1 MSLAALLK
9 ADLEDLDDD
18 EQEEYEND
26 EQNNQVSFKDEKYE
40 IEDVGMAEEEAEYK
54 ATIDSK
60 AQFTKE
66 SVRNIA
72 KLLDSQQLK
81 EIVKKIET
89 YQTSGSASRGEIIG
103 PVEEDPEYKLIVEA
117 NNLTVEIDNEI
128 NVIHKYIRDKYLKRF
143 PELESL
149 VPDALDYIK
158 TVRELGNN
166 VSRAKNNEVLQKFLT
181 TATIMVVS
189 VSASTTQGESV
200 EKYNKF
206 ACFFNYYT
214 DFVSSAVYFKIV
226 RDNRTNFS

>member
-200 EKYNKF
+200 EKINLRAF
-206 ACFFNYYT
+206 
-214 DFVSSAVYFKIV
+214 
-226 RDNRTNFS
+226 